1 MPRCRILE
9 PNRLQEGASQP
20 GDAAR
25 PGAGAQGCLGTSS
38 WCSGVGKDA
47 TRVGAGNPGLHSP
60 PGPLLW
66 TRGQAVFP
74 QGHPPGTPSRSSCRG
89 MAPLGWE
96 GPLCPRP
103 HGMRVCVLPATSLLP
118 PVVPK
123 TLGQGRNLQASRTG
137 KWGDSGSRP
146 ALF

>member
-38 WCSGVGKDA
+38 WRSGVGKDA

-96 GPLCPRP
+96 GASLSSPPWHESLCSTC
-103 HGMRVCVLPATSLLP
+103 HQSI
-118 PVVPK
+118 
-123 TLGQGRNLQASRTG
+123 ASCSSQDSGAGPESAGFQNR
-137 KWGDSGSRP
+137 KRGDSGSRP